1 MDNVADNTSH
11 PLRQEIIKALKQASE
26 GKVMHRKLLKK
37 QFPLVSER
45 ETLF

>member
-1 MDNVADNTSH
+1 MDHIADNTSH

-37 QFPLVSER
+37 HFPLMSER